1 MLGVLGPGVSWDV
14 LVGSFGW
21 YFFVWLSMLGQG
33 AAAQRLTQSG
43 GALRCQWICL
53 SSCTVRQF
61 LETAIFPFPVHIREP
76 FECNSKR
83 NRETWD
89 FLCLSSSDVP
99 SCPPMP
105 SGRWTDH
112 GPSHHGKISHQR
124 QDARFVVY
132 HSCGSPVWIK
142 TSVDVKMF

>member
-1 MLGVLGPGVSWDV
+1 MSWVLGCPGMSWWEV
-14 LVGSFGW
+14 LDGISSFGFRCW
-21 YFFVWLSMLGQG
+21 DRGQ
-33 AAAQRLTQSG
+33 QHNDLPG

-61 LETAIFPFPVHIREP
+61 LETAIPFPVHIREP
-76 FECNSKR
+76 FECNSKKK
-83 NRETWD
+83 RETWD